1 MAAEEE
7 DIQEAETS
15 ITGERLN
22 QETVLQALL

>member
-7 DIQEAETS
+7 DLQEAETS

-22 QETVLQALL
+22 QETVLEALL

>member
-22 QETVLQALL
+22 QETVLMAFL

>member
-22 QETVLQALL
+22 QETVLKALL